1 MTGTLRPQM
10 SGRDG
15 PELGVNQRQEL
26 LERAVIPLLP
36 GPEILG
42 DLFDYLMIQGVPWK
56 NRNARQSIR
65 FIPTEGDEKKEGIMS
80 QNVELE
86 SGAEYNFLGCH
97 VTIFN
102 LSRYMLKNVQYSAA
116 SGTYYWTP
124 ASLIKPACNDSTT
137 IRLLGAP
144 HWPTG
149 SEGICTYEVGDFGT
163 GSVSFL
169 YSCPASGFNYGTKKN
184 DTADAV
190 LLEVY
195 GQLGTRIG
203 MVDGWGFDPK
213 NWGTE
218 GSIPN
223 SEHPLALLFVVRDYK

>member
-1 MTGTLRPQM
+1 
-10 SGRDG
+10 
-15 PELGVNQRQEL
+15 
-26 LERAVIPLLP
+26 
-36 GPEILG
+36 
-42 DLFDYLMIQGVPWK
+42 
-56 NRNARQSIR
+56 
-65 FIPTEGDEKKEGIMS
+65 MS

-86 SGAEYNFLGCH
+86 SGAEYNYLGCH

-124 ASLIKPACNDSTT
+124 ATNIKPACNDSTT

-144 HWPTG
+144 DWPKG
-149 SEGICTYEVGDFGT
+149 SEGVCTYEVGEIGG

-169 YSCPASGFNYGTKKN
+169 YSCPYSGPNYGRPKN
-184 DTADAV
+184 DSANLV

-195 GQLGTRIG
+195 GQIGTRIG
-203 MVDGWGFDPK
+203 MDGWTFDPK

-218 GSIPN
+218 GSVP
-223 SEHPLALLFVVRDYK
+223 SSDHPLALLFVVRDDK